1 MVQSVENFII
11 LSKRRYLEE
20 LQRLAYSCDFVETI
34 GLVIHLL
41 QAERGAS
48 CLYTASVGKRFA
60 KERAELAHN
69 NQDLDKKFKL
79 ALELHLDHHQSAGAK
94 QLSLISWILLG
105 FDELAQF
112 RHQVTLLKVS
122 SPDCM
127 QFFTQ
132 RISYLVSLIF
142 EITDN
147 TVESKISK
155 HLVSLYNLVQAKEFA
170 GQERAVGSQAFGSGL
185 LSEYHHQRL
194 LDLSALQDRHAEL
207 FYEFATPALKK
218 MWDDCKQSILNQQ
231 HSKLKAKLV
240 HGSINQPLR
249 SEEGQTWFNLS
260 SERLGEIW
268 KIQCDLVNDMHHQLD
283 VLIAQAEKDLQLAEQ
298 SLKLAKEGVMVGV
311 EGPYC
316 LLEMPQ
322 APNSYTI
329 YAADDYSAD
338 GQVYPMASVIHLLQQ
353 QSAQI
358 AEIEHELSATKK
370 ALNERKYIE
379 RAKGVLMR
387 QLAISEEEAYK
398 ILRTTAMEQNRKIF
412 EVAESI
418 IEITP

>member
-1 MVQSVENFII
+1 MVKSVENFII

-34 GLVIHLL
+34 GLIIHLL

-48 CLYTASVGKRFA
+48 CLYTASAGKRFA
-60 KERAELAHN
+60 KERAELAHG
-69 NQDLDKKFKL
+69 NQDLDQKFKL

-94 QLSLISWILLG
+94 QLSLISWILLS
-105 FDELAQF
+105 FEEFAQF
-112 RHQVTLLKVS
+112 RREVTLLKVS

-132 RISYLVSLIF
+132 RIAYLVSLIF

-155 HLVSLYNLVQAKEFA
+155 HLVALYNLVQAKEFA
-170 GQERAVGSQAFGSGL
+170 GQERAVGSQAFGSGVL
-185 LSEYHHQRL
+185 LDQHHQRL
-194 LDLSALQDRHAEL
+194 LDLSALQGRHVEL
-207 FYEFATPALKK
+207 FYEFATPALKEL
-218 MWDDCKQSILNQQ
+218 WEVCEQSAISQQ
-231 HSKLKAKLV
+231 HRALKAKLEQ
-240 HGSINQPLR
+240 GKINQALPQ
-249 SEEGQTWFNLS
+249 EHGQIWFSLCSGRLS
-260 SERLGEIW
+260 EIW
-268 KIQCDLVNDMHHQLD
+268 KIQCDLVTDMHHQLD
-283 VLIAQAEKDLQLAEQ
+283 VLIEQAEKDLRMAER
-298 SLKLAKEGVMVGV
+298 SLKLAKEGAAIGV

-316 LLEMPQ
+316 LLEMPH
-322 APNSYTI
+322 APEHYTI
-329 YAADDYSAD
+329 YSVDGYSVD
-338 GQVYPMASVIHLLQQ
+338 GQAYPMASVIHLLQQ

-387 QLAISEEEAYK
+387 QLAISEEDAYK